1 MGIRSTAGKA
11 GAFLSRP
18 FHRDGA
24 PTRLHPTSL
33 WAEAVKV
40 AELYVAPVWEKV
52 RTWLGRW
59 VRPVLA
65 VVSALGAVV
74 IGGVV
79 LLWVLGG
86 AYGWQEAKVAAMLGT
101 LLVLI
106 AVGFILGTS
115 MYAVKLDLARTRV
128 AVGDNAVGSIAV
140 TNSSARPVL
149 PATLELP
156 VGQATALFHLPR
168 MAAGAVHEDLFTI
181 PTTRRAVITVGP
193 VRSVRA
199 DPLHLLRRQ
208 VLWTEPTD
216 LFVHPRTTALDGPAA
231 GFLKDLE
238 GLPTTELSSADVSF
252 HALRDYVPGDDRRHI
267 HWKTT
272 ARTGKLMVRQ
282 FEETRRAHM
291 AVALSVNTDEYARE
305 EDFELAI
312 SAAASLGR
320 QAIKEARE
328 LSVVTQRGPIRCETG
343 MNMLDDM
350 TRLAGH
356 TRRGTAVDLARSL
369 SDSVPNASVVFFV
382 VGSKVTPSQLR
393 SAAASVPPGV
403 RAFAVRCYS
412 GAQSARANIADLT
425 VLTLGDLGDLAAV
438 LRKAVA

>member
-1 MGIRSTAGKA
+1 MNITATAGKA
-11 GAFLSRP
+11 GAVLARP
-18 FHRDGA
+18 FLRDGA

-33 WAEAVKV
+33 WAEGGKV
-40 AELYVAPVWEKV
+40 AGLYAAPAWARV
-52 RTWLGRW
+52 RPWLQLR

-65 VVSALGAVV
+65 TVSVLGAVV
-74 IGGVV
+74 IGAVV
-79 LLWVLGG
+79 LLWMVG
-86 AYGWQEAKVAAMLGT
+86 AGLGWQEAKVAAMLGT

-106 AVGFILGTS
+106 ATAFIAGSSLYS
-115 MYAVKLDLARTRV
+115 VQLDLARTRV
-128 AVGDNAVGSIAV
+128 AVGDSAVGSLAV
-140 TNSSARPVL
+140 TNASTRAVL
-149 PATLELP
+149 PSALELP
-156 VGQATALFHLPR
+156 VGAATALFHLPR
-168 MAAGAVHEDLFTI
+168 MKPGQVHEDLFTI

-208 VLWTEPTD
+208 LVWTEPAD

-291 AVALSVNTDEYARE
+291 AVALSVNTDEYGRE

-312 SAAASLGR
+312 SVAASLGR

-328 LSVVTQRGPIRCETG
+328 LSVVTQRGPVRCETG
-343 MNMLDDM
+343 KNLLDEM

-356 TRRGTAVDLARSL
+356 TRRGNAVDLARSL

-382 VGSKVTPSQLR
+382 VGSKVTPAQLR
-393 SAAASVPPGV
+393 TAGASVPPGV
-403 RAFAVRCYS
+403 RAIAVRCHS
-412 GAQSARANIADLT
+412 GAQSARANIAELT
-425 VLTLGDLGDLAAV
+425 VLTLGELADLAAV
-438 LRKAVA
+438 LRKAIA